1 MTHMLQD
8 LDARAGRSGG
18 AEQAAP
24 TRLSSL
30 LDARVLLAA
39 ALGVFLSQLYMQRFF
54 LHDDALI
61 SLRFARSFVGT
72 GALEWNL
79 GERVEGY
86 TNFLHILA
94 TSILMKFGFDPIHAV
109 RTINVASGA
118 ALLAATWVG
127 LVKLLPR
134 DAPSAH
140 STIGLALVL
149 LAGPLPLWIFGGLE
163 TVMVAALV
171 TAGMVC
177 TLSAVEAAGDGASR
191 NRNRLLAIGG
201 ADSDDVGRGFR
212 VKPATY
218 SDRSRPP
225 IPGMSATPPGWCSR
239 VDAVDTIWR

>member
-72 GALEWNL
+72 GAFAYSGPCRPPIPTHSGHLF
-79 GERVEGY
+79 RRMS
-86 TNFLHILA
+86 A
-94 TSILMKFGFDPIHAV
+94 TV
-109 RTINVASGA
+109 
-118 ALLAATWVG
+118 
-127 LVKLLPR
+127 
-134 DAPSAH
+134 
-140 STIGLALVL
+140 
-149 LAGPLPLWIFGGLE
+149 
-163 TVMVAALV
+163 
-171 TAGMVC
+171 
-177 TLSAVEAAGDGASR
+177 
-191 NRNRLLAIGG
+191 
-201 ADSDDVGRGFR
+201 
-212 VKPATY
+212 

-225 IPGMSATPPGWCSR
+225 LK
-239 VDAVDTIWR
+239 